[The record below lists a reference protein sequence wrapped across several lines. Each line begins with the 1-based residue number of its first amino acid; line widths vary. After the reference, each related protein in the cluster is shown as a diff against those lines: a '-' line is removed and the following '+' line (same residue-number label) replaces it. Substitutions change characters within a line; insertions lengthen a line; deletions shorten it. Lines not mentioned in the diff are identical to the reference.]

1 MKSSR
6 IGNEEDPATR
16 VLESLTTYDS
26 FIDFIRKN
34 PNRVFRYW
42 VYKKVFTPFEQEK
55 KFSDESRYEDDY
67 ANFGVVREIIP
78 LPESDYL
85 LGIAQ
90 VFETLEDLKEDHAHI
105 DYFRL
110 SEIRL
115 AYYPNEQEVFA
126 NVE

>member
-1 MKSSR
+1 MD
-6 IGNEEDPATR
+6 EQYYC
-16 VLESLTTYDS
+16 LTLDDYSAPS
-26 FIDFIRKN
+26 FTSFGKA
-34 PNRVFRYW
+34 Y
-42 VYKKVFTPFEQEK
+42 YG
-55 KFSDESRYEDDY
+55 SRYEDDY

-115 AYYPNEQEVFA
+115 AYYPNEQEDFA
-126 NVE
+126 NAE